1 MALGEKNPVG
11 TVETRHDW
19 HSEEVAALY
28 RMPFSDLLFE
38 AQRLHRASFD
48 PSSIEIATLLSIKT
62 GGCPEDCGYCS
73 QSATLP
79 TGVKASRLM
88 DVDAVIAAGEK
99 ARAAGATRFCLGA
112 AWRSPKDRDL
122 DRVIPMIQGVRQ
134 LGMEACV
141 TLGMLDEA
149 QAQRLGDAG
158 LDYYNHNID
167 TSPGYYPN
175 VATTRS
181 MDDRLRT
188 LANVRASGVKVCCG
202 GIVGL
207 GETVDDRLE
216 MLRVLANLPQH
227 PESVPLNL
235 WNHVEGAPI
244 ADRAVRPDG
253 IAFARLVAVA
263 RILMPASVI
272 RIAAGRQYMS
282 DELHALCFAAGV
294 NSIFNGEVLLTT
306 PNPNERSDQALLER
320 LGFHQATTPHVTGRS
335 REFAEAG

>member
-1 MALGEKNPVG
+1 MT
-11 TVETRHDW
+11 TVAASAISVIKTRHDW
-19 HSEEVAALY
+19 RSEEVASLY
-28 RMPFSDLLFE
+28 RLPFSNLLFE
-38 AQRLHRASFD
+38 AQRIHRVSFD
-48 PSSIEIATLLSIKT
+48 PTSIEIATLLSIKT

-73 QSATLP
+73 QSASLP
-79 TGVKASRLM
+79 TGVKASKLM
-88 DVDAVIAAGEK
+88 DVDAVITAAAK
-99 ARAAGATRFCLGA
+99 AKAAGATRFCLGA
-112 AWRSPKDRDL
+112 AWRSPKERDL
-122 DRVIPMIQGVRQ
+122 DHVLTMIKGVRR

-141 TLGMLDEA
+141 TLGMLDEE
-149 QAQRLGDAG
+149 QARRLAAAG

-167 TSPGYYPN
+167 TSPNYYPN
-175 VATTRS
+175 VASTRS
-181 MDDRLRT
+181 IDDRLRT

-216 MLRVLANLPQH
+216 MLRVLANLPTH

-235 WNHVEGAPI
+235 WNRVECAPI
-244 ADRAVRPDG
+244 ADRAERPDG

-263 RILMPASVI
+263 RIMMPASVI

-306 PNPNERSDQALLER
+306 PNPGGRSDEALLER
-320 LGFHQATTPHVTGRS
+320 LGFHQATTPHI
-335 REFAEAG
+335 AERCHGTAW